1 MPSFQH
7 LTAQFTVMRPEPV
20 VEVSRQIG
28 TSTSEASFCSQPLSH
43 EDEAMLLA
51 SVSKRVV
58 EATELYL
65 PLSV

>member
-1 MPSFQH
+1 
-7 LTAQFTVMRPEPV
+7 MRPEPV